1 MDGGARTMSILGRCR
16 AAALALLWLAAPAA
30 ALAQNAPMPIH
41 PTPETAAALNRV
53 AQYLDGIHTMT
64 ASFRQAVNDG
74 STATGHV
81 WVQRPGKMRFQ
92 YDPPHPL
99 LMYSDA
105 FYVYYWDPE
114 LKQTSRVALKSTPA
128 WFLLRQPITFS
139 DDVMVTRFEHTGN
152 TIRVTVVQT
161 ANPSEGSLT
170 MDFTE
175 NPLVL
180 RQWTVIDQRGRAKTV
195 TLNDLQFGMALAP
208 DLFQNR

>member
-1 MDGGARTMSILGRCR
+1 MSILGRCH
-16 AAALALLWLAAPAA
+16 AAVVVLFSLAMPGA

-41 PTPETAAALNRV
+41 PTPETAAELNRL

-74 STATGHV
+74 STAAGHL

-92 YDPPHPL
+92 YDAPSSL

-114 LKQTSRVALKSTPA
+114 LKQSSRVALKTTPA

-152 TIRVTVVQT
+152 AVRVTVVQT
-161 ANPSEGSLT
+161 ASPSEGSLT

-175 NPLVL
+175 NPLIL
-180 RQWTVIDQRGRAKTV
+180 RQWTVVDQRGRATTV